1 MNQHVRVNT
10 AELIGQALNWAMALA
25 EGKQA
30 RITKSGVRLA
40 LGGSTYGKINP
51 ATDEKA
57 GTLAIL
63 RHCVRFDVWLP
74 GHQWAARVGETVAG
88 GPTITIAACRA
99 IAVASLGDVIDIPA
113 ELI

>member
-1 MNQHVRVNT
+1 MTQHVRLKT
-10 AELIGQALNWAMALA
+10 DELTGQALNWAMAIA

-40 LGGSTYGKINP
+40 IGGSTFGKIDP
-51 ATDEKA
+51 ATDEKS

-63 RHCVRFDVWLP
+63 RHHVRFDVRMP
-74 GHQWAARVGETVAG
+74 GHQWAARVGETIAG

-99 IAVASLGDVIDIPA
+99 IAAASLGDVVEIPA

>member
-10 AELIGQALNWAMALA
+10 AELIGQALNWAMAQA

-40 LGGSTYGKINP
+40 IGGSTFGKINP

-63 RHCVRFDVWLP
+63 RHRVRFDIRIP
-74 GHQWAARVGETVAG
+74 GHQWAARVGDVIAG

-99 IAVASLGDVIDIPA
+99 IAVAALDDVIDIPA
-113 ELI
+113 ELV

>member
-10 AELIGQALNWAMALA
+10 ADLIGQALNWAIAMA

-63 RHCVRFDVWLP
+63 RHSVRFDVQLP
-74 GHQWAARVGETVAG
+74 DHQWAARVGEAVAG

-99 IAVASLGDVIDIPA
+99 IAVARLGDVIEIPT